1 MCIQRKLH
9 RTTRLEKF
17 WKTEKKLNCQSA
29 KYNQELRQENFTP
42 SIIVSSQ
49 ILLLITL
56 LWNTDLDANVNANQ
70 EDVNIAQEKD
80 VDDNVEFADY

>member
-1 MCIQRKLH
+1 MRS
-9 RTTRLEKF
+9 EKF
-17 WKTEKKLNCQSA
+17 WTTEKKLNCQSVRH
-29 KYNQELRQENFTP
+29 NQELRQKNFTP

-70 EDVNIAQEKD
+70 EDAIIVQEKD

>member
-1 MCIQRKLH
+1 MRS
-9 RTTRLEKF
+9 EKF
-17 WKTEKKLNCQSA
+17 WTTEKKLNCQSVRH
-29 KYNQELRQENFTP
+29 NQELRQKNFTP

-70 EDVNIAQEKD
+70 EDAIIVQEKD
-80 VDDNVEFADY
+80 VDDNVEFVDY

>member
-1 MCIQRKLH
+1 MRS
-9 RTTRLEKF
+9 EKF
-17 WKTEKKLNCQSA
+17 WTTEKKLNCQSA
-29 KYNQELRQENFTP
+29 KYNQELRQKNFTP

-70 EDVNIAQEKD
+70 EDVIIVQEKD

>member
-1 MCIQRKLH
+1 MRS
-9 RTTRLEKF
+9 EKF
-17 WKTEKKLNCQSA
+17 WITEKKLNCQSVRH
-29 KYNQELRQENFTP
+29 NQELRQKNFTP

-70 EDVNIAQEKD
+70 EDVIIVQEKD